1 MMHLPI
7 TLIQILKF
15 KKHQIIAEM
24 VKQKFIFKIKIHTFI
39 EILKFKFT
47 FDWNLFRINRQ
58 DIQKIGFYSK
68 ATDLCKEYA
77 KGNLSLIN
85 FFKLYYII
93 LIQMHIIH

>member
-47 FDWNLFRINRQ
+47 FD
-58 DIQKIGFYSK
+58 
-68 ATDLCKEYA
+68 
-77 KGNLSLIN
+77 
-85 FFKLYYII
+85 
-93 LIQMHIIH
+93 